1 LCCRALQ
8 DYNLIIRRDM
18 HPKTCLYRR
27 TETLPRGRVADFAL
41 EPSTLPFEL
50 NAPVV
55 EIG

>member
-1 LCCRALQ
+1 MCCRALQ

-27 TETLPRGRVADFAL
+27 TETLPRGRVADLAL